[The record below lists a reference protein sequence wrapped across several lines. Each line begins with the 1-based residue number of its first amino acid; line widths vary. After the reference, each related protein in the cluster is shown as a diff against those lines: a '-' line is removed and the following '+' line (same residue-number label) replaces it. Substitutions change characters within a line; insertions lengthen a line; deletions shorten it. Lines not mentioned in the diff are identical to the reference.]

1 MLVDYVEGTEHVDAV
16 VQQVLRLTF
25 DEYFESGV
33 LERPVELVVRAVQ
46 GLPNGSFRAVREAF
60 SELVAEDC
68 VVIFGPYVSENGEPL
83 RRYVEELAE
92 VPIITMAGTENM
104 LGEWVFALNNGS
116 MEEEPIIMAAVC
128 RHDGRRSVGI
138 AYEHSLIGQ
147 EYLATCRRACVD
159 AGLRITGEVAIPQ
172 VAAEKRAAME
182 ELRAGEPDAIFHV
195 GFGLG
200 LLGMNEALDGIGWAP
215 PRYTTTAFEFA
226 HGSEM
231 WMHQLA
237 GWIGLDSFDERN
249 PVAQAFLD
257 RYEARYGDRPEYF
270 MPVYT
275 YDMAR
280 MIALGIAARS
290 HSPVPASR
298 TPWNTS
304 RWFPPRRAHPAPGCG
319 SVATS
324 ARAGWAPSTW
334 SRGASCPTP
343 AAPCS
348 TAPSKEPSAPQ
359 NTCHDNCSRSGTTSW
374 SMSVSLSQSAY
385 RVASHSSTVRRS
397 RNTSMLP
404 MAHMVSAL
412 RS

>member
-1 MLVDYVEGTEHVDAV
+1 MSDVAPVKIGLLVDYVDSSESVDPLV
-16 VQQVLRLTF
+16 ERVFRLTF
-25 DEYFESGV
+25 DEYLEAGV
-33 LERPVELVVRAVQ
+33 LERPIEMVVRAAQ

-60 SELVAEDC
+60 AELVAEDC

-92 VPIITMAGTENM
+92 VAVISMAGTENM

-128 RHDGRRSVGI
+128 RHDGRQSVGI

-147 EYLATCRRACVD
+147 EYLATCRRACSD

-172 VAAEKRAAME
+172 VATEKRAAME
-182 ELRAGEPDAIFHV
+182 QLRAGDPDAIVHV

-200 LLGMNEALDGIGWAP
+200 LLGMNEALEAIGWMP

-231 WMHQLA
+231 WMQQLA

-249 PVAQAFLD
+249 PIGQEFLD

-270 MPVYT
+270 MPVYC

-280 MIALGIAARS
+280 MIALAIAGARPLTGTGVKES
-290 HSPVPASR
+290 LEHLKMIPAASGAPGTRMRFGRYIRQGWVGAEYLVARRVLPDASR
-298 TPWNTS
+298 TVFHGTIEGTLG
-304 RWFPPRRAHPAPGCG
+304 PAE
-319 SVATS
+319 
-324 ARAGWAPSTW
+324 R
-334 SRGASCPTP
+334 
-343 AAPCS
+343 
-348 TAPSKEPSAPQ
+348 
-359 NTCHDNCSRSGTTSW
+359 
-374 SMSVSLSQSAY
+374 LS
-385 RVASHSSTVRRS
+385 
-397 RNTSMLP
+397 
-404 MAHMVSAL
+404 
-412 RS
+412 